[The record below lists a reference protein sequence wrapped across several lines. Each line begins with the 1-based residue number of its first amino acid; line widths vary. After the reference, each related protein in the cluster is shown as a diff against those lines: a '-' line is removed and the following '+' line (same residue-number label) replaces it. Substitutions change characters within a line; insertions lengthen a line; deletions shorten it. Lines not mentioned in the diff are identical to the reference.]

1 MMDASTMNRVSDK
14 ELDEARRA
22 VVGLGNSLTPS
33 MLGQTTA
40 FYAKLHDLEPPDD
53 VAIIRDRAYGEDDRH
68 RIDIF
73 KAVSG
78 AASDT
83 ALLFVHGGGFVAGDK
98 RKPGSPFY
106 ENIGIWAARNGF
118 LGATMTYRLAPA
130 SSWPA
135 GADDVVAAA
144 AWLAGNRRAYGIG
157 KIILFGQSAGAAHVA
172 TAIALQ
178 GERLAS
184 CGVIGA
190 VLLSGVYDL
199 TIANPNAVSKAYYG
213 DDASLYAARSSQ
225 SALAAAKMPMLV
237 GMAEYDPVHF
247 QRQTMGLIQAISAT
261 RKVLPPL
268 VQLLGHNHLS
278 GVLHLGLPRDQLGLA
293 IKLFAAGL
301 GDA

>member
-1 MMDASTMNRVSDK
+1 MSASTMNRVSEK
-14 ELDEARRA
+14 ELEDLRRA
-22 VVGLGNSLTPS
+22 VAALGNSLTPS
-33 MLGQTTA
+33 MLEQTTA
-40 FYAKLHDLEPPDD
+40 LYTGLHSLEPPDD
-53 VAIIRDRAYGEDDRH
+53 VAIIRERAYGVDGRH
-68 RIDIF
+68 CIDLF
-73 KAVSG
+73 KGVSG

-118 LGATMTYRLAPA
+118 VGATMTYRLAPA
-130 SSWPA
+130 SPWPA
-135 GADDVVAAA
+135 GADDVVVAAT
-144 AWLAGNRRAYGIG
+144 WLADNGIAYGIK

-178 GERLAS
+178 EQKLAS

-213 DDASLYAARSSQ
+213 EDASLYAVRSSQ
-225 SALAAAKMPMLV
+225 SALVAAKMPMLV

-247 QRQTMGLIQAISAT
+247 QRQSMGLIQAMSGA

-278 GVLHLGLPRDQLGLA
+278 GVLHLGLPDDQLGLA
-293 IKLFAAGL
+293 IGLFAAGL
-301 GDA
+301 NA

>member
-1 MMDASTMNRVSDK
+1 MSASTMNRVSEK
-14 ELDEARRA
+14 ELEDARRA
-22 VVGLGNSLTPS
+22 VAALGNSLTPS
-33 MLGQTTA
+33 MLEQTTA
-40 FYAKLHDLEPPDD
+40 LYAGLHDLEPPDD
-53 VAIIRDRAYGEDDRH
+53 VAIIRDRVYGADERH
-68 RIDIF
+68 RIDLF
-73 KAVSG
+73 KSVS

-118 LGATMTYRLAPA
+118 VGATMTYRLAPA
-130 SSWPA
+130 SPWPA

-144 AWLAGNRRAYGIG
+144 AWLADNGSAYGIQN
-157 KIILFGQSAGAAHVA
+157 IILFGQSAGAAHVA

-178 GERLAS
+178 EQKLAS
-184 CGVIGA
+184 RGVVGA

-213 DDASLYAARSSQ
+213 EDASLYAARSSQ
-225 SALAAAKMPMLV
+225 SALVAAKLPMLV

-247 QRQTMGLIQAISAT
+247 QRQSMGLIQAISAA

-278 GVLHLGLPRDQLGLA
+278 GVLHLGLPDDQLGLA
-293 IKLFAAGL
+293 IRLFAAGL
-301 GDA
+301 KA